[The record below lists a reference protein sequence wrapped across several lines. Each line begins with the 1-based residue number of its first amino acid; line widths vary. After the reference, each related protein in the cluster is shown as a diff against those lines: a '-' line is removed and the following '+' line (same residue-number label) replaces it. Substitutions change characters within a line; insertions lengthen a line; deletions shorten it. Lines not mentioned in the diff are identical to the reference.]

1 MLKYLL
7 TGLYSLCV
15 FLCHAQEG
23 ELEVA
28 SDTSVPA
35 VYDSNLV
42 VEDFDAIIRDQSK
55 IYLSW
60 KVPGSQGEFFTIE
73 RSCNGKEF
81 ETVAVIKQADGQ
93 LKLEW
98 VDEQPSR
105 GKNLYRIRST
115 YSSGQHRYSK
125 PVSAFVGGNV
135 AVRFYPNPVDNMLI
149 VRSEQ
154 VVDVAIVDGNGKF
167 RVSQN
172 QVSGLQL
179 LNVSSLEKG
188 VYIIRI
194 YNRQTNTLI
203 QDKLIKN

>member
-7 TGLYSLCV
+7 TGIFCLCV
-15 FLCHAQEG
+15 CIGMCQETG
-23 ELEVA
+23 VSPDSIIPVA
-28 SDTSVPA
+28 SDS
-35 VYDSNLV
+35 DLI
-42 VEDFDAIIRDQSK
+42 VEDFDAIIRDQSR
-55 IYLSW
+55 IMLSW
-60 KVPGSQGEFFTIE
+60 KVPGSQGDFFTIE
-73 RSCNGKEF
+73 RSCNGKEY

-105 GKNLYRIRST
+105 GKNQYRIRST
-115 YSSGQHRYSK
+115 SSSGQHRYSK
-125 PVSAFVGGNV
+125 PVLAYIGGNV

-154 VVDVAIVDGNGKF
+154 VIDVAIVDANGKS
-167 RVSQN
+167 RITQT

-179 LNVSSLEKG
+179 LNVSTLEKG

-194 YNRQTNTLI
+194 YNRQTNTLL